1 MLLRSCSFNSIRS
14 LMRRS
19 FSQVRA
25 PAKAL
30 ADLGHN
36 IERAF
41 HIESRGGDPAYLSRF
56 RAEMR
61 ADYGT

>member
-1 MLLRSCSFNSIRS
+1 
-14 LMRRS
+14 MRRS

-30 ADLGHN
+30 ADLGHK

-41 HIESRGGDPAYLSRF
+41 HIGSRGGDPAYLSRF